1 MSTMITVDRIRAAAE
16 RARPHVLRSPMTLVE
31 GALLKLECL
40 QPTGSFK
47 VRGFF
52 AAALALEPEK
62 LRRGLITVS
71 AGNAA
76 QACAYVAKTLGVPC
90 RVVMYETA
98 PPLKIEGVRR
108 WGATPILMPRDE
120 MLKWM
125 ADEGWRSEPET
136 FLHPFADP
144 QVMAGHGGI
153 ALELLEDVPD
163 LARVLV
169 PVGGGGL
176 IGGVASAL
184 KALRPQVEVIG
195 VQSDGYALWTKSLE
209 AGGPVAIK
217 PDTIADGTTA
227 PFDARM
233 FELLKQCVDR
243 WLTVPEPRLRSAIP
257 ELATAAKVVAEG
269 AGALTFA
276 ALEQLEPG
284 PPTVA
289 VVSGGNIDP
298 QLLAGL
304 LSPAEA
310 TPSASPTARA

>member
-1 MSTMITVDRIRAAAE
+1 VIEVERIRAAAE
-16 RARPHVLRSPMTLVE
+16 RARKHVQRTPLVPVD

-40 QPTGSFK
+40 QPSGNFK

-52 AAALALEPEK
+52 AAALQLPSQQ

-76 QACAYVAKTLGVPC
+76 QACAYVAKTLGVSC

-98 PPLKIEGVRR
+98 PITKIEGVKR
-108 WGATPILMPRDE
+108 WGATPILMPRDA
-120 MLKWM
+120 MLEWL
-125 ADEGWRSEPET
+125 ANEGWRSEPES
-136 FLHPFADP
+136 FIHPFAEP
-144 QVMAGHGGI
+144 EVMAGHGGLG
-153 ALELLEDVPD
+153 LELLEDVPD

-184 KALRPQVEVIG
+184 KGIRPDVEVIG
-195 VQSDGYALWTKSLE
+195 VQSDGYALWTRSLE

-217 PDTIADGTTA
+217 PETIADGTTA
-227 PFDARM
+227 PFDPRM
-233 FELLKQCVDR
+233 FELLKECVDR
-243 WLTVPEPRLRSAIP
+243 WLTVPEPRLRTAIS
-257 ELATAAKVVAEG
+257 ELAIAAKVVAEG
-269 AGALTFA
+269 AGALAYA

-289 VVSGGNIDP
+289 VVSGGNIAP
-298 QLLAGL
+298 ELLVQLL
-304 LSPAEA
+304 S
-310 TPSASPTARA
+310 

>member
-1 MSTMITVDRIRAAAE
+1 MIGIDHIRAAAD
-16 RARPHVLRSPMTLVE
+16 RARPHVLRSPMMPVE

-52 AAALALEPEK
+52 AAALALEPDK
-62 LRRGLITVS
+62 LHRGLITVS

-76 QACAYVAKTLGVPC
+76 QACAYVARTLGVPC

-98 PPLKIEGVRR
+98 PPLKIEGVKR
-108 WGATPILMPRDE
+108 WGATPILMPREE
-120 MLKWM
+120 MLRWM
-125 ADEGWRSEPET
+125 ADEGWRGEPET
-136 FLHPFADP
+136 FLHPFAEP
-144 QVMAGHGGI
+144 EVMAGHGGL

-176 IGGVASAL
+176 IGGIASAL
-184 KALRPQVEVIG
+184 KALRPEVEVIG

-209 AGGPVAIK
+209 AGGPATIK

-227 PFDARM
+227 PFDTRM

-257 ELATAAKVVAEG
+257 ELAIAAKVVAEG

-276 ALEQLEPG
+276 ALEQVEPG

-298 QLLAGL
+298 ILLADL

-310 TPSASPTARA
+310 TPSSSPKDRA

>member
-1 MSTMITVDRIRAAAE
+1 MSRMIGVDRIRAAAE
-16 RARPHVLRSPMTLVE
+16 RARPHVLRTPMVPVE

-52 AAALALEPEK
+52 ATALALEPET
-62 LRRGLITVS
+62 LRRGIITVS

-90 RVVMYETA
+90 RVFMYDTA
-98 PPLKIEGVRR
+98 PPLKLEGVKR
-108 WGATPILMPRDE
+108 WGATPVLMSRDAILE
-120 MLKWM
+120 WM
-125 ADEGWRSEPET
+125 AKEGWTSEPET
-136 FLHPFADP
+136 FIHPFAEP
-144 QVMAGHGGI
+144 AVMAGHGGLG
-153 ALELLEDVPD
+153 LELLEDVPD

-176 IGGVASAL
+176 IGGIASAI
-184 KALRPQVEVIG
+184 KGLRPHVEVIG
-195 VQSDGYALWTKSLE
+195 VQSDGYASWTRSLA
-209 AGGPVAIK
+209 AGSPVSIK

-227 PFDARM
+227 PTDPRM
-233 FELLKQCVDR
+233 LELLRECVDR

-257 ELATAAKVVAEG
+257 ELASGAKVVAEG
-269 AGALTFA
+269 AGALAYA

-284 PPTVA
+284 LPTVA

-298 QLLAGL
+298 KVLANL
-304 LSPAEA
+304 LS
-310 TPSASPTARA
+310 

>member
-1 MSTMITVDRIRAAAE
+1 MRTPLIPI
-16 RARPHVLRSPMTLVE
+16 E

-52 AAALALEPEK
+52 AAALALDPAQ

-76 QACAYVAKTLGVPC
+76 QACAYVAKTLGVQC
-90 RVVMYETA
+90 RVVMYDTA
-98 PPLKIEGVRR
+98 PPLKIDGVKR

-120 MLKWM
+120 MLRWLAEEK
-125 ADEGWRSEPET
+125 WRSEPET
-136 FLHPFADP
+136 FVHPFADP
-144 QVMAGHGGI
+144 QVMAGHGGL

-176 IGGVASAL
+176 VGGIASAL
-184 KALRPQVEVIG
+184 KGVRPQIEVIG
-195 VQSDGYALWTKSLE
+195 VQSDGYPLWTRSLA
-209 AGGPVAIK
+209 AGGPVSIK

-227 PFDARM
+227 PFDPRM
-233 FELLKQCVDR
+233 FELLKECVDR
-243 WLTVPEPRLRSAIP
+243 WLTVPEPRLRSAVP
-257 ELATAAKVVAEG
+257 ELAATAKAVAEG
-269 AGALTFA
+269 AGALAYA

-284 PPTVA
+284 PRTVA

-298 QLLAGL
+298 HLLASL
-304 LSPAEA
+304 LS
-310 TPSASPTARA
+310 

>member
-1 MSTMITVDRIRAAAE
+1 MIGLDRIRAAAE
-16 RARPHVLRSPMTLVE
+16 RARPHVMRTPLIPIE

-52 AAALALEPEK
+52 AAALALDPAE

-76 QACAYVAKTLGVPC
+76 QACAYVAKTLGVQC
-90 RVVMYETA
+90 RVVMYDTA
-98 PPLKIEGVRR
+98 PPLKIDGVRR

-120 MLKWM
+120 MLRWLAEEK
-125 ADEGWRSEPET
+125 WRSEPET

-144 QVMAGHGGI
+144 QVMAGHGGL

-176 IGGVASAL
+176 IGGIGSAL
-184 KALRPQVEVIG
+184 KGLRPEVEVIG
-195 VQSDGYALWTKSLE
+195 VQSDGYPLWTRSLA
-209 AGGPVAIK
+209 AGGPVSIK

-233 FELLKQCVDR
+233 FELLKECVDR
-243 WLTVPEPRLRSAIP
+243 WLTVPEPRLRSAVP
-257 ELATAAKVVAEG
+257 ELAVAAKAVAEG
-269 AGALTFA
+269 AGALAYA

-284 PPTVA
+284 PRTVA

-298 QLLAGL
+298 HLLASL
-304 LSPAEA
+304 IS
-310 TPSASPTARA
+310 